1 MSTKN
6 IIFYRDKKEVLV
18 DFSAQEISSDGA
30 LVYLEKLERKHG
42 LLKSV
47 SQFIPD
53 NRNPLYTIYSRYA
66 QLKQRVFMMIQG
78 YEDVNDVT
86 HLKNDPLF
94 KDVLQGDLASQ
105 PTISR
110 FENCFDKASI
120 FALCYN
126 FIDRYVESLKGRNEI
141 IIDVDATDDPTH
153 GNQQL
158 TMFNGFYEQYMY
170 NELFFHDGA
179 TGQIILPVLRP
190 GNSHSNKWY
199 ASILR
204 RIVQKIREKYPEI
217 KIIIRSDSGFSC
229 AAFYELVEKYNL
241 LFVTGIASNNVLKKK
256 VSRAEKAVR
265 KLYLEQGKKHQHFVA
280 HTYQAKS
287 WHKQQKCYAKVE
299 STGIGMNIR
308 HFVSNIEEK
317 EAREI
322 YFDVYVKRGDTSE
335 NRIKEVKNMCFSDRL
350 SNHGFLA
357 NFFRLI
363 ISSISY
369 EFVRLIK
376 EEVKIVGDEIAQ
388 KWQVSSIRT
397 YLLKVG
403 ATIKI
408 TKKRI
413 YYKLSKAFVYQD
425 LFQKLIALQ

>member
-6 IIFYRDKKEVLV
+6 TVFYRDKKEVLV
-18 DFSAQEISSDGA
+18 EFSAQEISSDGGV
-30 LVYLEKLERKHG
+30 VYLEKLERKYG
-42 LLKSV
+42 LLKRV

-53 NRNPLYTIYSRYA
+53 NRNPLFTVYSRYA
-66 QLKQRVFMMIQG
+66 QLKQRVFKMVQG

-126 FIDRYVESLKGRNEI
+126 FIDRYVESLKGRDEI

-153 GNQQL
+153 GSQQL
-158 TMFNGFYEQYMY
+158 TMFNGFYEQFMY
-170 NELFFHDGA
+170 NELFFHDGE

-199 ASILR
+199 AGLLR
-204 RIVQKIREKYPEI
+204 RIVKKIREKYPNI
-217 KIIIRSDSGFSC
+217 KITIRSDSGFSC
-229 AAFYELVEKYNL
+229 PAFYEVVDKYNL
-241 LFVTGIASNNVLKKK
+241 FFATGIASNSVLKKK
-256 VSRAEKAVR
+256 VVRAEKAVR
-265 KLYLEQGKKHQHFVA
+265 KLYVEQGKKHQHFIA

-287 WHKQQKCYAKVE
+287 WHKEQKCYAKVE

-308 HFVSNIEEK
+308 HFVSNIEGK
-317 EAREI
+317 DAREI
-322 YFDVYVKRGDTSE
+322 YFDFYVKRGDTSE
-335 NRIKEVKNMCFSDRL
+335 NRIKEVKNMCFADRL
-350 SNHGFLA
+350 SNHEFLA
-357 NFFRLI
+357 NHFRLI
-363 ISSISY
+363 LSSISY
-369 EFVRLIK
+369 EFMRLIK
-376 EEVKIVGDEIAQ
+376 EDIKLVGDEASK

-403 ATIKI
+403 ATIKV

-425 LFQKLIALQ
+425 LFQKLIAL

>member
-6 IIFYRDKKEVLV
+6 TLFYRDKKTVLL
-18 DFSAQEISSDGA
+18 DFSAEEISSDGA
-30 LVYLEKLERKHG
+30 VIYLEKLERKFG
-42 LLKSV
+42 LLKRV
-47 SQFIPD
+47 SKFIPD
-53 NRNPLYTIYSRYA
+53 YRNPLYTTYSRYA
-66 QLKQRVFMMIQG
+66 QLKQRVFMLTQG
-78 YEDVNDVT
+78 YEDVNDVK
-86 HLKNDPLF
+86 HLQNDVVF
-94 KDVLQGDLASQ
+94 KDVLQGELASQ

-110 FENCFDKASI
+110 FENCVDKASV
-120 FALCYN
+120 FAICYD
-126 FIDRYVESLKGRNEI
+126 FIDRYVESLKGRDEI

-158 TMFNGFYEQYMY
+158 SMFNGFYGQFMY
-170 NELFFHDGA
+170 NELFFHDGD

-199 ASILR
+199 VSLLR
-204 RIVQKIREKYPEI
+204 RIVKKIRAVYPTI
-217 KIIIRSDSGFSC
+217 KITIRSDSGFSC
-229 AAFYELVEKYNL
+229 APFYKIVDQYNL
-241 LFVTGIASNNVLKKK
+241 RYATGIASNNILKKK
-256 VSRAEKAVR
+256 TARAEKAVR
-265 KLYLEQGKKHQHFVA
+265 KLYLEKGVKHQHFIE

-287 WHKQQKCYAKVE
+287 WHKPQKCYAKIE

-322 YFDVYVKRGDTSE
+322 YFDFYVKRGDTSE

-350 SNHGFLA
+350 SNHDFFA
-357 NFFRLI
+357 NFFRLLC
-363 ISSISY
+363 SSLSY
-369 EFVRLIK
+369 ELMRLIK
-376 EEVKIVGDEIAQ
+376 QEIKQVGHQVAE

-403 ATIKI
+403 ATIKQ
-408 TKKRI
+408 TKKRV

-425 LFQKLIALQ
+425 LFLKLIALK

>member
-158 TMFNGFYEQYMY
+158 TMFNGFYEQFMY
-170 NELFFHDGA
+170 NELFFHDGE

-256 VSRAEKAVR
+256 VSRAEKVVR

-376 EEVKIVGDEIAQ
+376 EEVKLVGDEIAQ